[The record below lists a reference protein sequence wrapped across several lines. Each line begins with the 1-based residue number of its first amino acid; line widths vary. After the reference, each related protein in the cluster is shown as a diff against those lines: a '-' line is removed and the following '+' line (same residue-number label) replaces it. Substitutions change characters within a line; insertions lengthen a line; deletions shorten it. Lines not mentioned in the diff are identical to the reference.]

1 MSETGASTSRSR
13 TGFRFRERLIK
24 LAKRSSSASGESRL
38 DVPKLPTRDSSS
50 VLSIKSSRSDGCN
63 AAPDDSLG
71 DKAALSLT
79 KASTTA
85 FPSFDESTGN
95 GSGATISMNSHVT
108 QMWHR
113 ALKAVMRDEEVKEA
127 AILFDSLLKEH
138 MKQEQASPTPSK
150 SSSEHGPKNLEDAL
164 SLVDRT
170 LQDATKAQQALDTT
184 LGVFAVVKGLSS
196 FVGSMLAE
204 CPPAALAWAG
214 VCACIPIIAAPIE
227 QHQSM
232 VKGLR
237 HIYARA
243 PIYFDLTGNLL
254 QDGAYSSDLGISIR
268 TNIQPLYEGILKYIM
283 LSICSVHRGKFS
295 RFWEA
300 ISGQA
305 QWETLF
311 NNIEKAE
318 ESSLRN
324 VQTIHGSKLLAVTAH
339 LSERYTRAA
348 DREEDRRRNEY
359 LHQLRGM
366 DYQTRLNTT
375 RRRLDGTCQWFRQ
388 HPGFR
393 DWLDSDGGLLLVSAS
408 AGCGKSVLAK
418 YLIEELLHEE
428 DDSATICYFFF
439 KDSDPQARSCSNA
452 RKAILHGILKSHPEL
467 LGICMK
473 ELPYVH
479 DNISNT
485 DLWSAFDKLSRA
497 QGVGRIVCVLDALDE
512 CDPSERDGLINGLKD
527 YVIRNQGTT
536 GAKFIVT
543 TRGYPQIV
551 NLFTDFSSNKIHLDG
566 DSDEEKRQIQKE
578 ISIVMEHRLN
588 KLETTMPDIGPAT
601 LDIIRTGL
609 IENSTEQRTYLWMHL
624 MFDYIRKNRFCTREE
639 WREIFRNPP
648 DTVDRTYEGLL
659 QSVTPQAKE
668 RVRTLLA
675 LILAA
680 ERPLTIAE
688 LSTAVNCRIN
698 TLESRI
704 FDIDDIPD
712 EKEFGS
718 WIRWECGSFVTIY
731 EGQAFLIHQTAKE
744 FLLEPTEAGN
754 GWWQGSMT
762 ECVIHQYMAES
773 CISFISL
780 RKFQQQ
786 EYVDYVQA
794 GISNVKPNAEPD
806 MDLPM
811 RIHMDSDT
819 DSDTSSATS
828 SDTISDT
835 DFDTD
840 SDTNSDTNS
849 DAYDDDRTEELCLEP
864 FVVYSAVTW
873 MYHFRRC
880 QQSGLSDCQVTDVGK
895 EFFDLYLS
903 IFTKKH
909 AESYTTCGEWRKRA
923 WYLILMAS
931 NLPGISSKMGIT
943 QDGCCL
949 LSPDTLTVSSIA
961 CIFDHRRLLV
971 FALDVLREDNKDVAN
986 DLAVQFTTNKSTFS
1000 LPHFAV
1006 CGNSLWCLSH
1016 LQSRGHNI
1024 DLQDCVGQTPL
1035 HRAMEMKN
1043 KQMVDTLLKF
1053 GASKT
1058 SLDCCN
1064 TTPLICALR
1073 RFRRWLRAYI
1083 SSSQDRRSELR
1094 SLLYFHAISEIPNYG
1109 DGLKPRRLNHL
1120 HQIQI
1125 AVRHK
1130 YYDTVRRIARS
1141 VLGSSTLRILRR
1153 NHLGNLYDNSF
1164 TALHLSVQ
1172 NEKRILAT
1180 FHLIHRKAK
1189 LVHAVDDFGNTP
1201 LHTATLANNVLGMR
1215 ILLYANKKAPS
1226 DYNCKGESGDT
1237 PLHMACRMGYR
1248 AAAKV
1253 LVEAGAD
1260 PYIRNDDG
1268 LTAMDIDRP
1277 PRLGVRLARLFRK
1290 RNIGTV
1296 YEKWFEPDWFE

>member
-13 TGFRFRERLIK
+13 TGLRFRERFSK
-24 LAKRSSSASGESRL
+24 LVKRPSSVSGKSHL
-38 DVPKLPTRDSSS
+38 NVPELSTRDSSS
-50 VLSIKSSRSDGCN
+50 VLSIRSSRSDGGN
-63 AAPDDSLG
+63 TTTDNSLG

-79 KASTTA
+79 KTSTA
-85 FPSFDESTGN
+85 ELPRFDVSTGDV
-95 GSGATISMNSHVT
+95 SSATTSMNSHVT
-108 QMWHR
+108 QMWQR
-113 ALKAVMRDEEVKEA
+113 ALEAVMRDEEVKEA
-127 AILFDSLLKEH
+127 AILFESLLSDY
-138 MKQEQASPTPSK
+138 MKQEKAVSTQPK
-150 SSSEHGPKNLEDAL
+150 SSSEHEPKNVEDAL
-164 SLVDRT
+164 RLVDRT
-170 LQDATKAQQALDTT
+170 LQDGTKAQQALDTT

-196 FVGSMLAE
+196 FVGSMLSE

-214 VCACIPIIAAPIE
+214 VCACIPIISAPLE

-232 VKGLR
+232 IKGLR
-237 HIYARA
+237 HVYARA

-254 QDGAYSSDLGISIR
+254 QDGAHSCDLGNSIR

-283 LSICSVHRGKFS
+283 LSICSIHRGKFS
-295 RFWEA
+295 RFWKA

-305 QWETLF
+305 QWESLLD
-311 NNIEKAE
+311 NIAKAE
-318 ESSLRN
+318 EEFIAKHTNDPRF
-324 VQTIHGSKLLAVTAH
+324 QTAGP
-339 LSERYTRAA
+339 
-348 DREEDRRRNEY
+348 RRRNEY
-359 LHQLRGM
+359 LHKLKGM
-366 DYQTRLNTT
+366 DYQTRLKTT

-393 DWLDSDGGLLLVSAS
+393 DWLDTDGGLLLVSAS
-408 AGCGKSVLAK
+408 ASCGKSVLAK

-428 DDSATICYFFF
+428 DASATVCYFFF
-439 KDSDPQARSCSNA
+439 KDSDPQARSCVNA
-452 RKAILHGILKSHPEL
+452 SKAILHGFLKSNLEL
-467 LGICMK
+467 VDTCMK
-473 ELPYVH
+473 KLPIIT

-485 DLWSAFDKLSRA
+485 ELWSAFDRLSRV
-497 QGVGRIVCVLDALDE
+497 QGAGSIICVLDALDE
-512 CDPSERDGLINGLKD
+512 CDLTERDGFVNSLKD
-527 YVIRNQGTT
+527 YVIKNHSKK

-551 NLFTDFSSNKIHLDG
+551 NLFTNFSSNKIHLDG

-704 FDIDDIPD
+704 FDLDDIPD

-744 FLLEPTEAGN
+744 FLLEPTETEN

-762 ECVIHQYMAES
+762 EYVIHQYMAES

-794 GISNVKPNAEPD
+794 GISNLKPNAEPD

-811 RIHMDSDT
+811 RIRMDSDT
-819 DSDTSSATS
+819 DSDTSSDTSSYTS
-828 SDTISDT
+828 SDAD
-835 DFDTD
+835 
-840 SDTNSDTNS
+840 SDTNS
-849 DAYDDDRTEELCLEP
+849 DAYDDGRTEELCLEP

-880 QQSGLSDCQVTDVGK
+880 QQSGLSNCQVTDVGK

-903 IFTKKH
+903 
-909 AESYTTCGEWRKRA
+909 
-923 WYLILMAS
+923 
-931 NLPGISSKMGIT
+931 
-943 QDGCCL
+943 
-949 LSPDTLTVSSIA
+949 
-961 CIFDHRRLLV
+961 
-971 FALDVLREDNKDVAN
+971 
-986 DLAVQFTTNKSTFS
+986 
-1000 LPHFAV
+1000 
-1006 CGNSLWCLSH
+1006 
-1016 LQSRGHNI
+1016 
-1024 DLQDCVGQTPL
+1024 
-1035 HRAMEMKN
+1035 
-1043 KQMVDTLLKF
+1043 
-1053 GASKT
+1053 
-1058 SLDCCN
+1058 
-1064 TTPLICALR
+1064 
-1073 RFRRWLRAYI
+1073 
-1083 SSSQDRRSELR
+1083 
-1094 SLLYFHAISEIPNYG
+1094 
-1109 DGLKPRRLNHL
+1109 
-1120 HQIQI
+1120 
-1125 AVRHK
+1125 
-1130 YYDTVRRIARS
+1130 
-1141 VLGSSTLRILRR
+1141 SSTLRILRR

-1180 FHLIHRKAK
+1180 LHLIHRKAK

-1215 ILLYANKKAPS
+1215 VLLYANKKAPS

-1248 AAAKV
+1248 AAVKV

-1296 YEKWFEPDWFE
+1296 YEEWFEPDWFE